1 MKATR
6 ILAAALL
13 AIVPVVSFADAGH
26 SLTRAAVRADLV
38 RLEQAGYNPARSEPR
53 YPDDIAAALQIA
65 RSDQNSPSK
74 SQGDNTAD
82 ATSPDRHRDATHA
95 RTA

>member
-6 ILAAALL
+6 ILTAAVL
-13 AIVPVVSFADAGH
+13 AVVPVVSFADAGH
-26 SLTRAAVRADLV
+26 TLTRAAVRADLA

-53 YPDDIAAALQIA
+53 YPDDIATALQIA

-82 ATSPDRHRDATHA
+82 ATSPDRHRDAMHT